1 MKVKY
6 PIHQEDQVDQ
16 VGLVDLDVHTI
27 LIGNVEGLDTDAE
40 IQVQRIIVLERELEA
55 IQVIVFPAVVV
66 WVQQS

>member
-66 WVQQS
+66 